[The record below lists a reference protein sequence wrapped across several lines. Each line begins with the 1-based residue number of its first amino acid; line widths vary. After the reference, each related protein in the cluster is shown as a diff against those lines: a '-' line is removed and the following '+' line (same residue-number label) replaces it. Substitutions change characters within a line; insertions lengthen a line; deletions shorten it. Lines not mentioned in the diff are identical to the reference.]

1 MSVNIDKNW
10 AKNNAMAL
18 TITNLTQNKP
28 LTQICV
34 SGLFLEQWH

>member
-1 MSVNIDKNW
+1 MSVNIGKIGQ
-10 AKNNAMAL
+10 KNNAMVL
-18 TITNLTQNKP
+18 TIANLTQNKP